1 MAFLRH
7 ETVDSPI
14 LREGAGERDML
25 SAEGK
30 VFGLDRKHRPRQAI
44 MEKSSDWNMVKW

>member
-7 ETVDSPI
+7 EAVKSPI
-14 LREGAGERDML
+14 LREGAGDRGMP
-25 SAEGK
+25 SVEGK

-44 MEKSSDWNMVKW
+44 MGKSSDWNMVKW